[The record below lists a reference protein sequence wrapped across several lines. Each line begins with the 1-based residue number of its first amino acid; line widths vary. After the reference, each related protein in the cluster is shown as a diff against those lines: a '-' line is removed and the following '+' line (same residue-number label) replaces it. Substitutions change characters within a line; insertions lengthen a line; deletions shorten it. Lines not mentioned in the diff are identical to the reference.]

1 MRYTT
6 YSPAELQTLRTG
18 CWKPRSI
25 CFAASRRTSYAAE
38 SVCCMEW
45 IHTRPRKQS
54 GRLVQ
59 LQSLRSHL
67 SQHIH
72 HAHSRSSSGA
82 QLYQLPGSLPLR
94 FLERPSL
101 LLEVSKPER
110 FPTRRSLMLLLS
122 AWRWKSASITGNL
135 PSAIWEFQLLT
146 SLILTGNPNLTGPI
160 PPFIIGSNIPHVS
173 LNILDLHSNGLSGSI
188 PDDLGPTLKALKELD
203 LSNNQFND
211 TLPSSLSKMFILDT
225 LKLSNNQLTSNFS
238 NTPLSNVFY
247 GWDSLLIVDLSRN
260 NFQEPLPNFTH
271 SILQTLNLSYNHFLP
286 STNFSWLKKLP
297 KNLESI
303 SLSSTSLVGEMNLSK
318 FNSFSNLTSM

>member
-1 MRYTT
+1 M
-6 YSPAELQTLRTG
+6 
-18 CWKPRSI
+18 
-25 CFAASRRTSYAAE
+25 
-38 SVCCMEW
+38 
-45 IHTRPRKQS
+45 
-54 GRLVQ
+54 
-59 LQSLRSHL
+59 
-67 SQHIH
+67 
-72 HAHSRSSSGA
+72 
-82 QLYQLPGSLPLR
+82 
-94 FLERPSL
+94 
-101 LLEVSKPER
+101 
-110 FPTRRSLMLLLS
+110 
-122 AWRWKSASITGNL
+122 

-318 FNSFSNLTSM
+318 FNSFSNLTSIELDDNFINGTIDFSSLFYYSNNSGTTMKKNKMLESISIIDNKITNVIWDNSFNLQDMLFTFRIC